1 MDAATIGSML
11 ASFFILFAASLALGV
26 AIGLGGAWLIK
37 RTRAGGDRHAGTP
50 GALGLLCTSAYLA
63 YLAGDAAGLSGIV
76 ALFCAAV
83 VLAHYGL
90 PSLTRTDRVAV
101 RAAVGAA
108 SLVAEGAIFAFVG
121 LAALD
126 PGQWGRTHWPS
137 ALGIASA
144 VLLLMLASRAAW
156 LAPVVWAHNRWGG
169 TAPLSRREGGAA
181 WWAGSMRGAVSVAL
195 VCFYYGEGG
204 AGGPAAGAG
213 ATPGKAST
221 LVSATLIVVLV
232 STLGF
237 GAVTK
242 PVLERLLGS
251 GGAGGGV
258 EAGVVELAAR
268 PPPVAALAPK
278 ARPAAP
284 AAAATAATAAAAS
297 AAAVPPPPLLP
308 PLVEQGSMEEVSLL
322 GNGGGRGEVEG
333 EGATTTTTT
342 TSTAAASFVVAASW
356 PAAQP
361 PHPNT
366 SRTPPPPLHW
376 QRSGA
381 APGSLAAAAAAGT
394 PPTCTP
400 PPHHGHG
407 QPREFVDWWTA
418 FDARVMRPV
427 FSRPGEGGRGGS
439 GGGDDGGG
447 GATPRN

>member
-195 VCFYYGEGG
+195 VCFYYGRRWGHARQGVHAGVGHAHCGPGVHAWLWGGDQARAGTVVGEWRCGWRGRGGRGRARGPPAARRRPGAQSQACCSCCCCYCCYCCCGFCCCRPSTSSTPTAGG
-204 AGGPAAGAG
+204 AG
-213 ATPGKAST
+213 
-221 LVSATLIVVLV
+221 V
-232 STLGF
+232 
-237 GAVTK
+237 
-242 PVLERLLGS
+242 
-251 GGAGGGV
+251 
-258 EAGVVELAAR
+258 
-268 PPPVAALAPK
+268 
-278 ARPAAP
+278 
-284 AAAATAATAAAAS
+284 
-297 AAAVPPPPLLP
+297 
-308 PLVEQGSMEEVSLL
+308 
-322 GNGGGRGEVEG
+322 
-333 EGATTTTTT
+333 
-342 TSTAAASFVVAASW
+342 
-356 PAAQP
+356 
-361 PHPNT
+361 
-366 SRTPPPPLHW
+366 
-376 QRSGA
+376 
-381 APGSLAAAAAAGT
+381 
-394 PPTCTP
+394 
-400 PPHHGHG
+400 
-407 QPREFVDWWTA
+407 
-418 FDARVMRPV
+418 
-427 FSRPGEGGRGGS
+427 
-439 GGGDDGGG
+439 DGGG
-447 GATPRN
+447 QPAG